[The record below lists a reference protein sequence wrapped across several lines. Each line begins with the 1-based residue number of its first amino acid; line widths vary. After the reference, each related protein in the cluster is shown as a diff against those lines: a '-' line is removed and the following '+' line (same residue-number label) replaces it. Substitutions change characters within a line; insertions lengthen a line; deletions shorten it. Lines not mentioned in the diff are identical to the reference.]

1 MCGIIC
7 KYGGDD
13 MAKKIL
19 ISFGENELEEDLL
32 NWLEEKSKLLGK
44 SGYIKQILYEI
55 KLKEDKEK
63 LTK

>member
-1 MCGIIC
+1 
-7 KYGGDD
+7 

-19 ISFGENELEEDLL
+19 ISFGENELEQELL
-32 NWLEEKSKLLGK
+32 EWLEDKSKLLGK
-44 SGYIKQILYEI
+44 SGYIKQLLYEI